1 LKAITYLAR
10 LNPCLN
16 RQDYELEFCIYG
28 YYYPSIIMGS
38 NGKEPSVLLLGSNG
52 KEPSVLLLGV
62 DLKGGPSARHRDQAS
77 EEGEVEEG
85 RTLLRLEGQG
95 RFLSCGHIT
104 RVERH
109 IEPKRSHTSRT

>member
-16 RQDYELEFCIYG
+16 GQDCELEFCIYG
-28 YYYPSIIMGS
+28 HYCPSIIMGS
-38 NGKEPSVLLLGSNG
+38 NGKEPSI
-52 KEPSVLLLGV
+52 LLLGV
-62 DLKGGPSARHRDQAS
+62 DLEGGPSARHRDQVS

-95 RFLSCGHIT
+95 RFPSCGHIT

-109 IEPKRSHTSRT
+109 IEPKRSHASRT